1 MLDYEVQ
8 RCSRRCSVTDRE
20 LKSGETCYSILVAS
34 GGEVVRQ
41 DFSAEAWKGPPD
53 NAIGWW
59 KATVVDPSDGRLH
72 WAPNDVMLHYFERL
86 LEDPAALDARYVLGL
101 LLVRRRIARLER
113 TESLADGTVELVLY
127 CPRNEQE
134 YRIAETTVAPERA
147 AAIQQQLSD
156 LLQTHGATPNSDL
169 RPPNSD

>member
-20 LKSGETCYSILVAS
+20 LRSGETCYSALVPA

-41 DFSAEAWKGPPD
+41 DFSAEAWKGPPAS
-53 NAIGWW
+53 AIGWW
-59 KATVVDPSDGRLH
+59 KATVVDPNDGRLH

-86 LEDPAALDARYVLGL
+86 LEDPAGLDARYVLGL

-113 TESLADGTVELVLY
+113 TETAADGTVELVLY
-127 CPRNEQE
+127 CPRNDRE
-134 YRIAETTVAPERA
+134 YRVSEATVTPERA

-156 LLQTHGATPNSDL
+156 LLQTHGAMPT
-169 RPPNSD
+169 